1 MTEQT
6 PVNGGQDEGGEA
18 AAELPKEIRTK
29 EQAQIA
35 LILAEFRDEVE
46 VSPKNWAE
54 AGADSIY
61 RAGSFLIRDRDLVRI
76 EEIFGRGNTDFPSI
90 DGLTRFEPSPEFTF
104 PEDAPEAPTL
114 TLRYIALA
122 DKRLGRGVAR
132 RDYLVYACPSVSPCP
147 ATEQLEVPP
156 ASSPT
161 PAPVGGDCDGRG
173 VKVLVV
179 DVGWTETDAYW
190 LEGVT
195 GEDEH
200 PYSSGDNIRPYAGH
214 GVFIAG
220 VLRCVAPRT
229 EIVVK
234 AYLNRAGAAFGSD
247 LVVKLD
253 EGLAENPDLISLS
266 AGTRTGDGSTSL
278 AFDVFLERL
287 SRLKGVLLV
296 AAAGNDGD
304 RQYFFPAA
312 SPETLS
318 VGALAEDL
326 SHRATFSNYGGW
338 VDVYAPGANLVNAYL
353 HGTFTCTE
361 PPYVGHVRHF
371 DGMARWSGTSF
382 ATPLVAGLIA
392 GRMSVTG
399 ENARQAGDA
408 LLADA
413 HSLPGVGRA
422 LLPGDACPSTDP
434 DPCKP
439 HRCC

>member
-1 MTEQT
+1 MSEQR
-6 PVNGGQDEGGEA
+6 PNGDEGNA
-18 AAELPKEIRTK
+18 AASEPPKEIRTK

-35 LILAEFRDEVE
+35 LILEEFGDEVE
-46 VSPKNWAE
+46 VSPRGWAE
-54 AGADSIY
+54 VGADSIY
-61 RAGSFLIRDRDLVRI
+61 RTGSFLIRDRDLPRVR
-76 EEIFGRGNTDFPSI
+76 ELFRGGRTDFPSI
-90 DGLTRFEPSPEFTF
+90 DGLTRFQPDPKFEF
-104 PEDAPEAPTL
+104 PPDAPQAETL
-114 TLRYIALA
+114 TRRYLA
-122 DKRLGRGVAR
+122 YVDQVLGRGVAR
-132 RDYLVYACPSVSPCP
+132 LDHLVYACSVSPCP

-156 ASSPT
+156 AVSPT

-179 DVGWTETDAYW
+179 DVGWTETDAPW
-190 LEGVT
+190 LAGVT

-200 PYSSGDNIRPYAGH
+200 PYSSGTNIRPYAGH

-266 AGTRTGDGSTSL
+266 AGAKTGDGSTLL

-287 SRLKGVLLV
+287 ADLKGVLLV

-304 RQYFFPAA
+304 REYFFPAA
-312 SPETLS
+312 SPSTLS

-326 SHRATFSNYGGW
+326 NHRASFTNYGGW
-338 VDVYAPGANLVNAYL
+338 VDVYAPGENLINAYL
-353 HGTFTCTE
+353 HGDFTCTE
-361 PPYVGHVRHF
+361 PPYRGEVRHF
-371 DGMARWSGTSF
+371 RGMARWSGTSF
-382 ATPLVAGLIA
+382 ATPLVAGLVA

-399 ENARQAGDA
+399 ENAHQAAEALVAQARQ
-408 LLADA
+408 
-413 HSLPGVGRA
+413 LPGVGRT
-422 LLPGDACPSTDP
+422 LLPEDACPQP
-434 DPCKP
+434 DHACCKP
-439 HRCC
+439 HCC